1 MDTLININDKLM
13 YINNIIL
20 KEIAGW
26 LMDRLDKRQTTYS
39 TVIIYLLGPSN
50 NNKKPQISRAP

>member
-13 YINNIIL
+13 YIIL

-39 TVIIYLLGPSN
+39 TVIINLLGPSN